1 MKRFTIVILAISMA
15 LFSNSAFA
23 ETANKN
29 AEEPAK
35 ASVPQTKF
43 YGFIRTYSAFDTRE
57 SVAGT
62 QDLFYYLPKDK
73 SLNSEG
79 TDLNELNAFRF
90 FAITTRMGVNIG
102 GYQYGSAKIGGKIEA
117 DFYCMN
123 GAVATLRLRQAYT
136 SIEWDKLGKNGNASF
151 LLNVGQTW
159 HPLACDLANV
169 VDLEVGTPF
178 TAFNRSP
185 QIMGNYSFNKN
196 FTLTGGVIYQMQ
208 YQSTGPS
215 GKSSNYMKY
224 ACTPEAYLGVALKTN
239 DGLTAK
245 AGVDILSIK
254 PRWTGN
260 NPAGTTTVKMDD
272 RITTATPFLLAQYT
286 HNDFQV
292 MAKTYYASAG
302 EHINFL
308 TGYGVSKVNSDGSY
322 EYTPMRSSISMI
334 SAQYGTKWQVMGMLG
349 YIKLLGT
356 AKELHSDKNSIND
369 ENEKLTSSDYY
380 YFNSNGFSNMNS
392 MMRFTPTIVRNFGK
406 LSFAIEYDL
415 TGVQYGDYK
424 KPKDVSPTPKV
435 CVSSKDGLVKDN
447 LHWVFNNRIL
457 GMLKFT
463 F

>member
-1 MKRFTIVILAISMA
+1 MKRFTIVILAFSMA

-23 ETANKN
+23 ESANKN

-57 SVAGT
+57 NVAGA

-73 SLNSEG
+73 NLNSEG
-79 TDLNELNAFRF
+79 TDLNGLNAFRF
-90 FAITTRMGVNIG
+90 FAITSRMGVNIN

-151 LLNVGQTW
+151 LLNVGQAW
-159 HPLACDLANV
+159 HPLAADLPNV
-169 VDLEVGTPF
+169 IDLEVGTPF
-178 TAFNRSP
+178 SAFSRTP
-185 QIMGNYSFNKN
+185 MIMGNYSFNKN
-196 FTLTGGVIYQMQ
+196 FTFTGGVIYQMQ

-215 GKSSNYMKY
+215 GKSSDYMKY
-224 ACTPEAYLGVALKTN
+224 ACTPEAYLGLTLKTN

-260 NPAGTTTVKMDD
+260 NLANTIVKMDD

-356 AKELHSDKNSIND
+356 AKELYSDNN
-369 ENEKLTSSDYY
+369 NTNGEKLTSSKYY

-392 MMRFTPTIVRNFGK
+392 MMRFTPTIVRNLGK

-415 TGVQYGDYK
+415 TGVQYGDYEK
-424 KPKDVSPTPKV
+424 SN

>member
-90 FAITTRMGVNIG
+90 FAITTRMGVNIN

-208 YQSTGPS
+208 YQSTGPA

-254 PRWTGN
+254 PRWTGTKVVN
-260 NPAGTTTVKMDD
+260 TKNVTVKMDD
-272 RITTATPFLLAQYT
+272 RITTATPFVMAQYV
-286 HNDFQV
+286 HKDFQV

-302 EHINFL
+302 EHINFMG
-308 TGYGVSKVNSDGSY
+308 GYGVSKVNTDGSY
-322 EYTPMRSSISMI
+322 EYTPTRSSISMI
-334 SAQYGTKWQVMGMLG
+334 SAQYGKEWQVMGMLG
-349 YIKLLGT
+349 YVKMLGT
-356 AKELHSDKNSIND
+356 AKELYS
-369 ENEKLTSSDYY
+369 ENNNGLTGTGYY
-380 YFNSNGFSNMNS
+380 YFNSNGFSNMNA
-392 MMRFTPTIVRNFGK
+392 MWRFTPTIVRNFGK
-406 LSFAIEYDL
+406 LSFAVEYDL

-424 KPKDVSPTPKV
+424 TAGFVP
-435 CVSSKDGLVKDN
+435 SKDGLVKDN
-447 LHWVFNNRIL
+447 LHWVYNHRIL
-457 GMLKFT
+457 GMLKYSF
-463 F
+463 